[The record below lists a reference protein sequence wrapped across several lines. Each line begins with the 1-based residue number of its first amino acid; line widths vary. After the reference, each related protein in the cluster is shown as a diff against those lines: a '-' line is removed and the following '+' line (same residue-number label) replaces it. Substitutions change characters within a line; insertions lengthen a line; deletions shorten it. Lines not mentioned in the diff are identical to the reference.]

1 MKLTLKDRVLII
13 NSVLPPFDTRK
24 GMELSLS
31 IESKVQL
38 NDAENKSVI
47 IQNTGNGQ
55 YQVGFTTTHALED
68 EKDIA
73 FTDEELSYLK
83 DKVDYID
90 RDGRFSAY
98 TMPTYVKI
106 LEEPLV
112 NPIPEEPLREVP
124 AEESYQELTVE
135 PLSTGIIDESGKV
148 IAKPLPKEVLLEEE
162 ETFAH

>member
-13 NSVLPPFDTRK
+13 NSVLPPFDTRR
-24 GMELSLS
+24 GTELSLS

-38 NDAENKSVI
+38 NDTENKSVI
-47 IQNTGNGQ
+47 MQNTGNGQ

-83 DKVDYID
+83 AKVDFID

-106 LEEPLV
+106 LDEPLF
-112 NPIPEEPLREVP
+112 NPTPEEPLREVP
-124 AEESYQELTVE
+124 AVESYQELPVE
-135 PLSTGIIDESGKV
+135 PLSSGIIDDTGKV
-148 IAKPLPKEVLLEEE
+148 AAKPLPKEALDEE
-162 ETFAH
+162 ETYAH